1 MTGAEAAEPSDER
14 NEKYAWCIYRDKQP
28 NLSKSKSAGEGMT
41 FQTTMVIP
49 PSTADLPCGNIPQ
62 QFYRH
67 PGTASRPRHAPSFSA
82 MARSYHLCSLRFQ
95 GQSPF
100 PITTYDD
107 YQLER
112 ASNATTVTLF
122 IKMLFG
128 PRNFQVPGS
137 PNIFRM
143 GLGRECSHSLILP
156 VDEKCSHG
164 FSRIQHQLL
173 RR

>member
-1 MTGAEAAEPSDER
+1 MTGEEAAEPSDER
-14 NEKYAWCIYRDKQP
+14 NEKCAWCVYRDKQP
-28 NLSKSKSAGEGMT
+28 NLSKSESASKGIT
-41 FQTTMVIP
+41 FQTAMVIP
-49 PSTADLPCGNIPQ
+49 PSIADQPCGGPQ
-62 QFYRH
+62 QFYRP
-67 PGTASRPRHAPSFSA
+67 PGTASRSPRAPSFSG
-82 MARSYHLCSLRFQ
+82 MARSWCPYNLRFQ

-107 YQLER
+107 CQLER
-112 ASNATTVTLF
+112 VSNAATMTLF
-122 IKMLFG
+122 MKMLFE
-128 PRNFQVPGS
+128 PRDFQGPGS
-137 PNIFRM
+137 PDIFRM